1 MLLLLNNI
9 HGKTSHEVKTDNI
22 LKACARAI
30 VICTRGTTLPQCYMR
45 AHSFSANQERV
56 IFFLPIIMQPII
68 YSKVS
73 LPYKQPPSQNDIHIV
88 GGFRVTVRK
97 STP

>member
-1 MLLLLNNI
+1 MYMKK
-9 HGKTSHEVKTDNI
+9 HHMKSKQTKFW
-22 LKACARAI
+22 KRAHALF

-73 LPYKQPPSQNDIHIV
+73 LPYKQSPIQNDIHIV

>member
-1 MLLLLNNI
+1 MLLLLNNV
-9 HGKTSHEVKTDNI
+9 HEKTSHEVKTDKI

-30 VICTRGTTLPQCYMR
+30 CNLHAWYNFAPVLHESALVFSQSGTR
-45 AHSFSANQERV
+45 N
-56 IFFLPIIMQPII
+56 FFLPIIMQPII